1 MQTRLFP
8 LGGAWGLFSHLLRH
22 HQQNNFLVPHPPRL
36 HLIGRVP
43 SSSMSLPLPSTV
55 IGSSSGPQ
63 THLTLRLNAT
73 RSIQSLQ
80 SRSSLHVVLSSSLLC
95 TSLSRS
101 GQSEPRPFTSAPTS
115 FFPFPLLP
123 FHYFIYFL
131 SVHLAGLSQEM
142 ASCPRCGIKALLV
155 SWLTL

>member
-1 MQTRLFP
+1 M
-8 LGGAWGLFSHLLRH
+8 G
-22 HQQNNFLVPHPPRL
+22 V
-36 HLIGRVP
+36 
-43 SSSMSLPLPSTV
+43 
-55 IGSSSGPQ
+55 
-63 THLTLRLNAT
+63 
-73 RSIQSLQ
+73 IQSLITAPLTEQ
-80 SRSSLHVVLSSSLLC
+80 LPRSSSSSSSFNRPRAVFQHVPPPPLHRYRLLLLSANTPHVSPERHQNHSVSEHFNHVRLFTWFLSSSLLC